1 MPVGPVVV
9 KKRGFNRQVDG
20 GPRTM
25 GSLMDMRR
33 GAADH
38 TTYEAIERT

>member
-9 KKRGFNRQVDG
+9 KKRGSTYRLMG
-20 GPRTM
+20 GPRT

-33 GAADH
+33 GAVDYTA
-38 TTYEAIERT
+38 YEAIERT